1 MMCLN
6 YNPSMGIVDME
17 LTKKLQHIPW
27 IQPMTRTVPRIATIP
42 MVARH
47 FLMSTIMMANNV
59 LFTGED
65 HTSMEMVDQIRNVT
79 SCLKV
84 FLLIAMMLM

>member
-1 MMCLN
+1 MMYLN
-6 YNPSMGIVDME
+6 YKPSMGTVDME

-27 IQPMTRTVPRIATIP
+27 IQPMTRTVSRIATIP
-42 MVARH
+42 TVAQH
-47 FLMSTIMMANNV
+47 FLMSTIKMANNV
-59 LFTGED
+59 FFTGED
-65 HTSMEMVDQIRNVT
+65 HIEMEMVDRIRNVT

>member
-6 YNPSMGIVDME
+6 YNPSMGIADME
-17 LTKKLQHIPW
+17 LTKELHHIPC
-27 IQPMTRTVPRIATIP
+27 IQPMTSTVPRIATIP
-42 MVARH
+42 LVARH
-47 FLMSTIMMANNV
+47 FLMSTIKMANNV
-59 LFTGED
+59 FFTGEG
-65 HTSMEMVDQIRNVT
+65 HIRMEMVDQIRNVT

>member
-6 YNPSMGIVDME
+6 YNPSMGIADME
-17 LTKKLQHIPW
+17 LTKELQHIPC
-27 IQPMTRTVPRIATIP
+27 IQPMTSTVPRIATIP